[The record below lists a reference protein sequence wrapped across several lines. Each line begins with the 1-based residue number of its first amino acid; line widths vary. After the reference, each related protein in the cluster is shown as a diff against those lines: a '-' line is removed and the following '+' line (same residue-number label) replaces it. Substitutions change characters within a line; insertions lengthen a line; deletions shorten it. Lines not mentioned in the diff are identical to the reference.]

1 MAKLKITLKKSVIG
15 SNDVVKANIKSLGLK
30 KTNDS
35 TIQEDTPDIL
45 GKIERVKHLISVEK
59 LA

>member
-15 SNDVVKANIKSLGLK
+15 SNDVVRANVRTLGLH

-35 TIQEDTPDIL
+35 VLQEDTADIR
-45 GKIERVKHLISVEK
+45 GKIERIKHLLLVEQ
-59 LA
+59 A

>member
-1 MAKLKITLKKSVIG
+1 MGKLKITLKKSVIG
-15 SNDVVKANIKSLGLK
+15 SNDVVRANIKSLGLK

-35 TIQEDTPDIL
+35 SIQESTPDIL
-45 GKIERVKHLISVEK
+45 GKIERVKHLISVEE

>member
-1 MAKLKITLKKSVIG
+1 MAKIKITLRKSVIG
-15 SNDVVKANIKSLGLK
+15 SNDVVKANVRSLGLK

-35 TIQEDTPDIL
+35 IIQEKTPDIL
-45 GKIERVKHLISVEK
+45 GKIERVKHLISVEE